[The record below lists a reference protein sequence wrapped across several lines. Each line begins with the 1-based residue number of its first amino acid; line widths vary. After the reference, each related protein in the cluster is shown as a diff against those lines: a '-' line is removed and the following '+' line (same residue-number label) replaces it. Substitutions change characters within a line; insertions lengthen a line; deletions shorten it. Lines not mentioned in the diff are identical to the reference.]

1 MKNPR
6 FDEIEYALYEFIF
19 SLCPETQIEF
29 DEIHEEISQRV
40 ERAFADYQDDFPECN
55 QG

>member
-6 FDEIEYALYEFIF
+6 FDEIEFALYEFIF
-19 SLCPETQIEF
+19 SLSPESESEF
-29 DEIHEEISQRV
+29 KEIHQELSQRV

-55 QG
+55 EG